1 MVAMDRRMAPRSAE
15 RPGCSLSHSR
25 SIAIPCSAAS
35 ILSPIEMPSDGGD
48 AEAAAPLLVS
58 NQRHA

>member
-1 MVAMDRRMAPRSAE
+1 MVAMERRMAPRSAE

-35 ILSPIEMPSDGGD
+35 ILSPIEMPSEGGD
-48 AEAAAPLLVS
+48 AAEAAAPLLVPD
-58 NQRHA
+58 QR